1 MHRLEYLVS
10 KKKKKI
16 SLLFSISS
24 FYVKLNAL
32 FHQIWINPLRCIR
45 YGSIHSAASDMD
57 QSAQLHRWQKEC
69 QRKSYFFYL
78 FKSCFAQVMFC
89 TRLGNKIGFL
99 KTSEINE
106 AKLTLSRYISTK
118 FKETVRVIATN
129 PWCKEG
135 IALFITVPSKHW
147 CVRGVQRYLCVSL
160 SKPGCS
166 QLKIQ
171 CTLLC

>member
-1 MHRLEYLVS
+1 MWNWMPYFIRYG
-10 KKKKKI
+10 
-16 SLLFSISS
+16 SIHCAASDMDQS
-24 FYVKLNAL
+24 TQL
-32 FHQIWINPLRCIR
+32 HQIWINPLSCIDDKKNV
-45 YGSIHSAASDMD
+45 SVNLTFFTFSSHV
-57 QSAQLHRWQKEC
+57 LH
-69 QRKSYFFYL
+69 
-78 FKSCFAQVMFC
+78 KSCFAQVMFC

-147 CVRGVQRYLCVSL
+147 CVRGVQRYLCVNL